1 MPLSAADIT
10 EIEQLVAA
18 HYHHYDR
25 RDPEPFADTFTE
37 DGVLDLN
44 GRRHE
49 GRDALAAWAETLNER
64 HGADRFRHWVNNLW
78 IEGEG
83 DEAELRC
90 YLVMFDNTG
99 DGRVTLIGQYDDRLR
114 REDGKWKFSLRR
126 FVPSGGPASPP
137 MTLPAANP
145 PPARRPFRNFGGALQ
160 LPSGPLSWGRGSG

>member
-25 RDPEPFADTFTE
+25 RDPVPFADTFTE
-37 DGVLDLN
+37 DGVLELG
-44 GRRHE
+44 GRSHE
-49 GRDALAAWAETLNER
+49 GREALAAWAETLNER
-64 HGADRFRHWVNNLW
+64 HGPDRYRHWVNNIW

-114 REDGKWKFSLRR
+114 RVDGKWKFSLRR
-126 FVPSGGPASPP
+126 FTAEWW
-137 MTLPAANP
+137 N
-145 PPARRPFRNFGGALQ
+145 R
-160 LPSGPLSWGRGSG
+160 

>member
-25 RDPEPFADTFTE
+25 RDPEPFADTFTT
-37 DGVLDLN
+37 DGVLELG
-44 GRRHE
+44 GRSHE
-49 GRDALAAWAETLNER
+49 GREALAAWAETLNER
-64 HGADRFRHWVNNLW
+64 HGPDRYRHWVNNLW

-126 FVPSGGPASPP
+126 FTAEWW
-137 MTLPAANP
+137 
-145 PPARRPFRNFGGALQ
+145 AR
-160 LPSGPLSWGRGSG
+160 